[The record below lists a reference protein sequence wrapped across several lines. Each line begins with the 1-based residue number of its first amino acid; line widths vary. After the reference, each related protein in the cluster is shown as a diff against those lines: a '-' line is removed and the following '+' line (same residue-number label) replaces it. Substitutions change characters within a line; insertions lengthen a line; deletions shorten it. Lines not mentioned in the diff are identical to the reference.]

1 MLFRSATYSCE
12 LSGNKSVWKLVNSK
26 AKSKTF
32 EFTSACQLDPNSPAE
47 WAKIEKF
54 QSKLTCASYYKFV
67 PYELSGTPK
76 TTFNSVTGSL
86 GIEKCKITQPSGQY
100 YPWRGFAD
108 PNNNEMT
115 NYFKNYASPSPNMT
129 IQMIPISW
137 SDLPYSG
144 SPKSDYGIYMD
155 FLKNYVENISDV
167 STNVKVNIPEKYI
180 QMPKPLSEYKD
191 IQIHG
196 QPTPAKSIFW
206 SDAISASDPYIDFS
220 DVTVSI
226 IFPTPNT
233 PIDKFSSN
241 PDGGGMS
248 NEGRVAHILSLP
260 PLNTAVLNSN
270 SNFSTPNMMIHELT
284 HAGLDM
290 GDYESTGI
298 WSHVGAGK
306 FDYLGWDK
314 FIAGFMSD
322 QQVYCVDPNQTS
334 TSLIFPSAAKGRSE
348 EHTSELQSH

>member
-1 MLFRSATYSCE
+1 
-12 LSGNKSVWKLVNSK
+12 
-26 AKSKTF
+26 
-32 EFTSACQLDPNSPAE
+32 
-47 WAKIEKF
+47 
-54 QSKLTCASYYKFV
+54 
-67 PYELSGTPK
+67 
-76 TTFNSVTGSL
+76 
-86 GIEKCKITQPSGQY
+86 
-100 YPWRGFAD
+100 
-108 PNNNEMT
+108 
-115 NYFKNYASPSPNMT
+115 
-129 IQMIPISW
+129 
-137 SDLPYSG
+137 
-144 SPKSDYGIYMD
+144 
-155 FLKNYVENISDV
+155 
-167 STNVKVNIPEKYI
+167 VKVNIPEKYI

-260 PLNTAVLNSN
+260 PLNTDIPNSN

-334 TSLIFPSAAKGRSE
+334 TRLIFPSAAKGPYKKLVVVPISASKVLVVESIRSAGYKYKLPKE
-348 EHTSELQSH
+348 FQGALVYTVDVSVTAHGQGTYILRGNRRTDKVLRNDEWLIDAPLHEGESLISENLKITILESGKFGDVIKVEKF